1 MAPGANIILVE
12 ATNANNANLFA
23 AVTTAKNQ
31 PGVVAVS
38 MSFSGSESSSETS
51 NDSIFTSPAGR
62 GVTFL
67 GATGDD
73 GEPSGYPAFSPNVI
87 AVGGTLL
94 SVPING
100 GRKLQW

>member
-12 ATNANNANLFA
+12 ATNASNANLFA

-38 MSFSGSESSSETS
+38 MSFSGDEFSGETS
-51 NDSIFTSPAGR
+51 DDSIFTSPANR

-67 GATGDD
+67 GAR
-73 GEPSGYPAFSPNVI
+73 
-87 AVGGTLL
+87 GTMG
-94 SVPING
+94 SRAAIQHFRQMWSRWG
-100 GRKLQW
+100 HRIIGADQWRREL